1 MEKSQLKLHLLFL
14 QTYSVC
20 LKKCTNVKIVLKKSY
35 TEKKTNHTPSGY
47 SFLTNFLFDSTKSKL
62 ACYKGKDCMERF
74 SKDLRGQEMKITDY
88 EKTNDTAN

>member
-35 TEKKTNHTPSGY
+35 TEKK
-47 SFLTNFLFDSTKSKL
+47 LTIHLLVTHCLQIVCLIQQKANLLVTKVRIVW
-62 ACYKGKDCMERF
+62 KG
-74 SKDLRGQEMKITDY
+74 LVKIY
-88 EKTNDTAN
+88 EDRR